1 MRSSENSFTGPRSI
15 IAPALCLLA
24 IAAYLLPWVLA
35 ANAAMTLN
43 AFDLAEWTSLHP
55 LQQSAAPP
63 LLASLL
69 LRVQLPILALCIA
82 LWARSRS
89 HRIFAALMVLAL
101 AAAQLPPLEFLQNF
115 ADPNYRQQLAL
126 AGATIALAIGLRL
139 LVKQRYR
146 TLLTGLLALLGIITA
161 LAGLDQA
168 LELYRATLERGE
180 AGGGLWLIVLAY
192 ASMAVYCLRD
202 FRKPA

>member
-1 MRSSENSFTGPRSI
+1 MRSSENNSTDAL
-15 IAPALCLLA
+15 APALCLLA
-24 IAAYLLPWVLA
+24 IAAYLLPWVQA

-43 AFDLAEWTSLHP
+43 AFDLAEWASLHP
-55 LQQSAAPP
+55 LQHSAAPP

-89 HRIFAALMVLAL
+89 QRMFAALVALAL
-101 AAAQLPPLEFLQNF
+101 AAAQLPPLEFLQHL

-126 AGATIALAIGLRL
+126 AGATIALAVVLPR

-146 TLLTGLLALLGIITA
+146 TLLTGLLALLGIVTA

-168 LELYRATLERGE
+168 LALYRATLERGE
-180 AGGGLWLIVLAY
+180 AGGGLWLIVFAY
-192 ASMAVYCLRD
+192 AGMTAYCLRG